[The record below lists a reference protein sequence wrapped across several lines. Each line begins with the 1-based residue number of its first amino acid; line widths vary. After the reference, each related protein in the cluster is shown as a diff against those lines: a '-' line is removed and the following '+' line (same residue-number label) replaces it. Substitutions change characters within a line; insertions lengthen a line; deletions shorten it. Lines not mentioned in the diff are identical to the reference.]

1 VRRIEVRDFP
11 ATDIPNMTMYIENNY
26 KKIFNS
32 SVIRWINDEVNN
44 LPFDDYIKNVCKGCL
59 MRSCLI
65 SQQKKFGMW
74 DNQVILL
81 DPSEGC
87 VK

>member
-1 VRRIEVRDFP
+1 MRRIEVRDFP

-44 LPFDDYIKNVCKGCL
+44 LPFDDYIKNVCKGGSNCL
-59 MRSCLI
+59 
-65 SQQKKFGMW
+65 
-74 DNQVILL
+74 
-81 DPSEGC
+81 
-87 VK
+87 